1 ALVGAPDAPGRS
13 AAAAPPSAPKP
24 IATRTIA
31 PTREAKM
38 VTRTDMGGPCEPVL
52 LHYGGAVNPNLPSPV
67 SAAGHPPPAPFPSPT
82 ARPNKGVLTICSSGC
97 AAFGH
102 PASPP
107 KDRSP
112 TRDGRECRG
121 QIWFAA
127 SQRCGAHGPSK
138 PMFLWTPPVL
148 WAAHAARNGGAAL
161 KF

>member
-1 ALVGAPDAPGRS
+1 MRRAARPQTPRPVRPSLLRPCPLRPGPLRRREEPKWS
-13 AAAAPPSAPKP
+13 RGQTWAAPASPSYSIKGVRL
-24 IATRTIA
+24 TQTYLVR
-31 PTREAKM
+31 
-38 VTRTDMGGPCEPVL
+38 
-52 LHYGGAVNPNLPSPV
+52 YGR
-67 SAAGHPPPAPFPSPT
+67 GHPPPAPLPSPT

-127 SQRCGAHGPSK
+127 SHGCGAHG
-138 PMFLWTPPVL
+138 LVEADVL
-148 WAAHAARNGGAAL
+148 VDTTGVACGTCRAQRRGGL
-161 KF
+161 NF

>member
-1 ALVGAPDAPGRS
+1 MPYGLPMFARPILADGGGHVKTVTEGNPG
-13 AAAAPPSAPKP
+13 PSWGWL
-24 IATRTIA
+24 R
-31 PTREAKM
+31 
-38 VTRTDMGGPCEPVL
+38 
-52 LHYGGAVNPNLPSPV
+52 NLPISINADHRLTQTYLARCPR
-67 SAAGHPPPAPFPSPT
+67 GQPPPAPLPSPT

-127 SQRCGAHGPSK
+127 SHGCGAHGPSK

-148 WAAHAARNGGAAL
+148 WAAHAARNGGAA
-161 KF
+161 